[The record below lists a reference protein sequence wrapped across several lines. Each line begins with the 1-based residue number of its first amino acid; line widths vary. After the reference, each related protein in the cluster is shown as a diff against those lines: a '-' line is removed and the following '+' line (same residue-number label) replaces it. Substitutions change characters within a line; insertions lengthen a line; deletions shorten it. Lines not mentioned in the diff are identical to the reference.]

1 MNGVHDL
8 GGMHGLGRVPV
19 DPHEPVFHAEWERL
33 TFALIFGALGQRLFN
48 IDEFRFARER
58 MPPVH
63 SLAAR
68 YYERMLY
75 ALELLLA
82 EKGVLA
88 PEAVETRAR
97 SFLESPDVD
106 LPDRRDPELA
116 ERLLRSIATG
126 IPASRPVEVGP
137 RFNVGDR
144 VRARNVHPTGHT
156 RLARYVRGK
165 RGVIARVY
173 GAHVF
178 PDSNAMGR
186 GEDPQWLYAVR
197 FEARE
202 LWGDSAE
209 PGQAV
214 YFDAWES
221 YLEPAD
227 EG

>member
-33 TFALIFGALGQRLFN
+33 TFALVFGALGQRLFN

-88 PEAVETRAR
+88 TEAVETRHDPFWNRRTPTCRTGVTR
-97 SFLESPDVD
+97 SWPSGCCGPSRRVSP
-106 LPDRRDPELA
+106 
-116 ERLLRSIATG
+116 
-126 IPASRPVEVGP
+126 PAVPWKS
-137 RFNVGDR
+137 
-144 VRARNVHPTGHT
+144 
-156 RLARYVRGK
+156 
-165 RGVIARVY
+165 
-173 GAHVF
+173 
-178 PDSNAMGR
+178 GR
-186 GEDPQWLYAVR
+186 GSRWATVSG
-197 FEARE
+197 RE
-202 LWGDSAE
+202 TYIPLATRAWPDTCVASAALLHACTALTCSRTAM
-209 PGQAV
+209 P
-214 YFDAWES
+214 
-221 YLEPAD
+221 
-227 EG
+227 

>member
-1 MNGVHDL
+1 M
-8 GGMHGLGRVPV
+8 
-19 DPHEPVFHAEWERL
+19 
-33 TFALIFGALGQRLFN
+33 
-48 IDEFRFARER
+48 
-58 MPPVH
+58 
-63 SLAAR
+63 
-68 YYERMLY
+68 
-75 ALELLLA
+75 
-82 EKGVLA
+82 
-88 PEAVETRAR
+88 
-97 SFLESPDVD
+97 
-106 LPDRRDPELA
+106 
-116 ERLLRSIATG
+116 
-126 IPASRPVEVGP
+126 EVGP
-137 RFNVGDR
+137 RFKVGDR